1 MGCRGRGRAEED
13 PSVGLNP
20 YRDKGLWPHIQTALH
35 VTEEGLLNLYLPV
48 TLKCDT
54 EVC

>member
-1 MGCRGRGRAEED
+1 MW
-13 PSVGLNP
+13 LNP
-20 YRDKGLWPHIQTALH
+20 YRDKGLWPNILPALH
-35 VTEEGLLNLYLPV
+35 VTEEGLWNLYLPV